1 MDQGVDTGD
10 IIYQPYLSLK
20 GELNDIFK
28 QIESIGVEY
37 LTKISYDYHND
48 KLKSYCQD
56 NSKSTYYKRRIES
69 DSEIKIEDILNN
81 EPIILYDKIRSLTD
95 PYPNAFIKCKDGK
108 KLFLINVKYEK

>member
-20 GELNDIFK
+20 GDLNDIFK

-37 LTKISYDYHND
+37 LTKISHDYHHD

-56 NSKSTYYKRRIES
+56 NSKSTYYKRRKKS